1 MDDTLAQWLLR
12 GYSRG
17 VILVLAE
24 KPSVARDLAAALG
37 AGSRREGYFEGSG
50 YRVTWAIGHLVGLAQ
65 PHEMNPAWRTWL
77 QATLPMLPRE
87 YPLVVLSDGR
97 AQYSI
102 VERLLRDSKT
112 TSVVAATDAGREG
125 ELIFRYIYEHAGCT
139 KPWKRLWVSSLTQ
152 SAIRAAFER
161 LEPGAR
167 YDGLAA
173 AAKARSRA
181 DWLVGMNLSRA
192 YTLSN
197 GTLFSVGRVQTPTL
211 AMVVA
216 RDREIRAFVP
226 EKYREVEATFKASNG
241 EFRGTYHARKDAEV
255 RDARGRLQIPK
266 PEQARLPADGVLA
279 EQIAQRAREG
289 QASVAA
295 VERKQHRTPPPLLYD
310 LTELQRHANRLYG
323 LTAKQTLDAAQAL
336 YEKYKVLSYPRTDSR
351 HLSTDVAE
359 TLPDVIRAIAPGYE
373 GLCAAGSG
381 ERALSRRFVDNAKVS
396 DHHALIPTSE
406 HARLPPGSRERK
418 LYDLVCRRLLMAWHE
433 DRLEAVTTVLTEI
446 SSRAA
451 LEVSPAEAVDL
462 YVTRGISVE
471 SPGWSV
477 LEWKSQSKVGVEGQ
491 PVVAAGL
498 KEGDAPDVTAVV
510 IHEKQ
515 TQPPKPYTEAT
526 LLTAMETAGKTLDD
540 RALFEA
546 MREAGLGTP
555 ATRAAILETLIARE
569 YIVRD
574 GKNLL
579 CSAAGEALVDAVHPQ
594 VKSAAMTGSWELR
607 LKRMER
613 GEEPFDAFMLGIED
627 YVREVVGAVVGL
639 GSPPPAARSSS
650 QTQSVLP
657 SRRRAAPTQ
666 TGHNT
671 KASAREPAP
680 TAVVTPPRSN
690 GAPAPSAQ
698 SASRNA
704 TASPLHAILKQ
715 RFRFDAFRPH
725 QQAICQ
731 AVTEGRDALVVMPTG
746 AGKSLCYQLPGVARG
761 GTTLVVS
768 PLIALI
774 EDQCSKLQRN
784 GLRAERIHSGRDRAA
799 SRDACHRYLAGELDF
814 LFIAPERLRVS
825 GFPEMLAKRPP
836 TLIAIDEAH
845 CISQWGHDFRPDYR
859 MLRDRL
865 AILRPAPIIALTAT
879 ATPAVQRDIAE
890 QLGVP
895 EATSFILGFRRENLA
910 IELLPCAKLHRVQ
923 TVCELLAKPGA
934 LPAIVYAPTR
944 QATEDVTAAL
954 RSRMKVGAYHAGLA
968 SDAREHVQGKF
979 LEGKLDCIVATIAFG
994 MGIDKADVRTV
1005 VHTALPSSL
1014 EGYYQEIG
1022 RAGRDGLPSRAVLLH
1037 GPADRR
1043 THEFFLERDYPPE
1056 KELAALQ
1063 AKLNSTPIERAS
1075 LAGRARKKAARVDT
1089 ILEKLWIHGG
1099 AAIDAEDR
1107 VTRGAA
1113 EWRTAY
1119 AEQRKHRVDQLER
1132 VAEFVKEK
1140 KRCRMAALVAHF
1152 GDHSD
1157 AATACGCCDVCA
1169 PSKTVAVVSHEAA
1182 PKTRRTRRRKSRVAR
1197 RPRANR
1203 VQLTGAPAALV
1214 EAIRGWRL
1222 TIAKRLRVPAF
1233 RVLTD
1238 RQLLALTVAMPS
1250 TQAELLAVPGMREKA
1265 VQQFGEAILRLLK
1278 VGRSAP

>member
-1 MDDTLAQWLLR
+1 
-12 GYSRG
+12 

-37 AGSRREGYFEGSG
+37 ARARREGYFEGSG

-65 PHEMNPAWRTWL
+65 PHEINPSWRTWL

-87 YPLVVLSDGR
+87 YPLVVLNDGR
-97 AQYSI
+97 AQYRI
-102 VERLLRDSKT
+102 VERLLRDSQT

-125 ELIFRYIYEHAGCT
+125 ELIFRYIYEHSRCT

-152 SAIRAAFER
+152 PAIRAAFER
-161 LEPGAR
+161 LEPGTR

-197 GTLFSVGRVQTPTL
+197 GVLFSVGRVQTPTL

-226 EKYREVEATFKASNG
+226 EKYLEVEATFKAPNG
-241 EFRGTYHARKDAEV
+241 EFRGTYHARTEGPV
-255 RDARGRLQIPK
+255 RDARGRLQVPK
-266 PEQARLPADGVLA
+266 PERARLPADGVLA
-279 EQIAQRAREG
+279 KQIAERAREG
-289 QASVAA
+289 QARIAA

-336 YEKYKVLSYPRTDSR
+336 YEKYKALSYPRTDSR
-351 HLSTDVAE
+351 HLSTDIAK
-359 TLPDVIRAIAPGYE
+359 TLPDIVRAIAPHYE

-381 ERALSRRFVDNAKVS
+381 ERALSRRFVDDSKVS

-406 HARLPPGSRERK
+406 PARIPAGSREAK

-433 DRLEAVTTVLTEI
+433 DKVEAVTTVLSEI
-446 SSRAA
+446 RPRDQ
-451 LEVSPAEAVDL
+451 PAGPADL

-477 LEWKSQSKVGVEGQ
+477 LEWKSQSSSRGAGE

-498 KEGDAPDVTAVV
+498 AEGDAPEVTAVA
-510 IHEKQ
+510 IHPKQ
-515 TQPPKPYTEAT
+515 TQPPKPFTEAT

-555 ATRAAILETLIARE
+555 ATRAAILETLIARG
-569 YIVRD
+569 YVVRD
-574 GKNLL
+574 GKNLG
-579 CSAAGEALVDAVHPQ
+579 STAAGEALVDAVHPQ

-613 GEEPFDAFMLGIED
+613 GEEPFEAFMSGIEA
-627 YVREVVGAVVGL
+627 YVSEVVGAVAGT
-639 GSPPPAARSSS
+639 GTHPPPSAARGAS
-650 QTQSVLP
+650 QLAPAAATAARPRSLAKPGLP
-657 SRRRAAPTQ
+657 SPASAVKPSAAAETTPAEPSTRAAQ
-666 TGHNT
+666 TGLL
-671 KASAREPAP
+671 SA
-680 TAVVTPPRSN
+680 
-690 GAPAPSAQ
+690 
-698 SASRNA
+698 
-704 TASPLHAILKQ
+704 LLKQ

-725 QQAICQ
+725 QEAICQ
-731 AVTEGRDALVVMPTG
+731 AVADGRDALVVMPTG

-774 EDQCSKLQRN
+774 EDQCTKLQRN

-799 SRDACHRYLAGELDF
+799 ARDACHRYLSGDLDF
-814 LFIAPERLRVS
+814 LFIAPERLRVA
-825 GFPEMLAKRPP
+825 GFPEMLAKRRPA
-836 TLIAIDEAH
+836 LIAIDEAH

-859 MLRDRL
+859 MLRERL
-865 AILRPAPIIALTAT
+865 AILRPTPIIALTAT

-895 EATSFILGFRRENLA
+895 EATSFILGFRRKNIA

-923 TVCELLAKPGA
+923 TVRELLAKPGT

-944 QATEDVTAAL
+944 KATDDVAAAL
-954 RSRMKVGAYHAGLA
+954 RSLMRVGAYHAGLPTEE
-968 SDAREHVQGKF
+968 RERVQAKF

-1005 VHTALPSSL
+1005 VHTGLPSSL

-1056 KELAALQ
+1056 RELAALQ
-1063 AKLNSTPIERAS
+1063 AKLSHTPV
-1075 LAGRARKKAARVDT
+1075 AREALAARVRRKAERVDT
-1089 ILEKLWIHGG
+1089 MLEKLWVHGG
-1099 AAIDAEDR
+1099 AMVDAEDR
-1107 VTRGAA
+1107 VTRGDAD
-1113 EWRTAY
+1113 WRVGY
-1119 AEQRKHRVDQLER
+1119 ANQRQHRVDQLER

-1157 AATACGCCDVCA
+1157 ASAACGCCDICA
-1169 PSKTVAVVSHEAA
+1169 PAETVAVLARGSAA
-1182 PKTRRTRRRKSRVAR
+1182 ATRATRRRKPRSSSKRGSR
-1197 RPRANR
+1197 R
-1203 VQLTGAPAALV
+1203 VQLAGAPAALV
-1214 EAIRGWRL
+1214 EAIRRWRL
-1222 TIAKRLRVPAF
+1222 QTAKNLGVPAF

-1238 RQLLALTVAMPS
+1238 RQLLALTKAMP
-1250 TQAELLAVPGMREKA
+1250 TTRAALLGVPGIRERT
-1265 VQQFGEAILRLLK
+1265 VQQFGDAMLRLLREAR
-1278 VGRSAP
+1278 VAQQ